1 MHIAIET
8 TSASVRQTLESI
20 ILAAGHQLAGTEASP
35 QLTLVDSQHLPPHAT
50 IHGAVLTLVGGAATQ
65 PDDQITCPV
74 RPQQLVQRL
83 MHYRP
88 PQTVALGHG
97 WSLDRQARQL
107 IHAAHAA
114 VTLTEKESLLLA
126 TLAQAASQP
135 LTREALLA
143 HVWGVAEDIDTHTLE
158 THIYR
163 LRAKLAALAPAP
175 FDITTRNGAYLLALG
190 DNHG

>member
-35 QLTLVDSQHLPPHAT
+35 QLTLVDGQHLPPHAT
-50 IHGAVLTLVGGAATQ
+50 IHGATLTLVSGSALA
-65 PDDQITCPV
+65 DDQIACPV

-83 MHYRP
+83 NLYRQP
-88 PQTVALGHG
+88 ASVALGHG

-107 IHAAHAA
+107 THAAHTA

-190 DNHG
+190 DDHG